1 LPFEIQPTIGLIIY
15 LHSLKYVR
23 NLRNYGRLYY
33 VSKRMRYAIIYVE
46 MDDKEETIAKLKTL
60 NYVKQVVPSKLNE
73 LVKEVQGKDPTA
85 LDKQFDEDFD
95 D

>member
-1 LPFEIQPTIGLIIY
+1 MPFEIQPTIGLIIY

>member
-1 LPFEIQPTIGLIIY
+1 MLFEIQPTIGLIIY

>member
-1 LPFEIQPTIGLIIY
+1 MPFEIQPTIGLIIY

-85 LDKQFDEDFD
+85 LDKQFDD
-95 D
+95 

>member
-1 LPFEIQPTIGLIIY
+1 MPFEIQPTIGLIIY

-46 MDDKEETIAKLKTL
+46 MDDKDETIAKLKTL

-73 LVKEVQGKDPTA
+73 LVKEVQSKDPTE

>member
-1 LPFEIQPTIGLIIY
+1 
-15 LHSLKYVR
+15 
-23 NLRNYGRLYY
+23 
-33 VSKRMRYAIIYVE
+33 MRYAIIYVE

>member
-1 LPFEIQPTIGLIIY
+1 MPFEIQPTIGLIIY

-33 VSKRMRYAIIYVE
+33 VSKRMRYAIIYAE

>member
-1 LPFEIQPTIGLIIY
+1 
-15 LHSLKYVR
+15 
-23 NLRNYGRLYY
+23 
-33 VSKRMRYAIIYVE
+33 
-46 MDDKEETIAKLKTL
+46 MDDKDETIAKLKTL

-73 LVKEVQGKDPTA
+73 LVKEVQSKDPTE